1 MEMQQNV
8 ERIGAYLDRR
18 QAEIMAMIERLVNM
32 DSFSMDGEDVD
43 RVGQVVA
50 EWMRQAGFDVEV
62 CGKPAIDDDEAWM
75 RGLGN
80 LVVARTHPRE
90 AGPGIVFLAH
100 MDTVFPHG
108 TAARRPFR
116 VEGDRA
122 YGPGVADMKAGV
134 VAAMFAARALSDLGL
149 MPVPMTLMFSPDE
162 EMGSPVTTHLY
173 RELLPGARAVL
184 CAEPGFPVGGVTT
197 ERNGSGHM
205 HMRVEGIASHAGRSY
220 EDGASAIVELANKIV
235 AMDRLVD
242 LGRDVKVNTGLIE
255 GGTSANAVAPHAEAR
270 LHLTF
275 RTVEDAEQLVRDIRA
290 IAAQTFVP
298 RTHTTLTGGI
308 RLHPLRPWADTMA
321 LFDMASR
328 AGDAIGYALR
338 TNMARGASEAGFTS
352 SALGIPSLCSLGPE
366 GAGLHS
372 PDEYLELSTIL
383 PRCKILAL
391 TAIQAARAFAPS
403 TAAVQPWV

>member
-1 MEMQQNV
+1 MEMQQNA

-32 DSFSMDGEDVD
+32 DSFSMDGGDVD
-43 RVGQVVA
+43 TVGRLVA
-50 EWMRQAGFDVEV
+50 DWLRQAGFDVEV
-62 CGKPAIDDDEAWM
+62 RSKPPLDESEGWM
-75 RGLGN
+75 AGLGN

-134 VAAMFAARALSDLGL
+134 AAAMFAARALNDLGL

-162 EMGSPVTTHLY
+162 ELGSPVTTRHY

-205 HMRVEGIASHAGRSY
+205 YMRIEGIAAHAGRCY

-242 LGRDVKVNTGLIE
+242 LERDVKVNTGLIV
-255 GGTSANAVAPHAEAR
+255 GGTSANSVAPHAEAR
-270 LHLTF
+270 LHLSF

-290 IAAQTFVP
+290 IAGQTFVP
-298 RTHTTLTGGI
+298 RTKTTLTGGI
-308 RLHPLRPWADTMA
+308 RLHPLRPGADTMA
-321 LFDMASR
+321 LFDMVSR

-352 SALGIPSLCSLGPE
+352 SALGIPSICSMGPE
-366 GAGLHS
+366 GASLHS
-372 PDEYLELSTIL
+372 PEEYLVPSTVL

-391 TAIQAARAFAPS
+391 TAIQAAQAFAPS
-403 TAAVQPWV
+403 GSGQAGA

>member
-1 MEMQQNV
+1 MEMQQHA
-8 ERIGAYLDRR
+8 ERIGSYLDRC
-18 QAEIMAMIERLVNM
+18 QAEIMDMIGRLVNM
-32 DSFSMDGEDVD
+32 DSFSMDGGDVD
-43 RVGQVVA
+43 SVGRLVADWLRQV
-50 EWMRQAGFDVEV
+50 GFDVEV
-62 CGKPAIDDDEAWM
+62 RDTPAIAEDEAWM
-75 RGLGN
+75 RGLGH

-100 MDTVFPHG
+100 MDTVFPQG

-116 VEGDRA
+116 MEGDRA
-122 YGPGVADMKAGV
+122 FGPGVADMKAGV
-134 VAAMFAARALSDLGL
+134 AAVMFAARALNDLGL

-162 EMGSPVTTHLY
+162 ELGSPLTTRQY

-205 HMRVEGIASHAGRSY
+205 HMRVKGVAAHAGRCY
-220 EDGASAIVELANKIV
+220 EDGASAIVELANKVV

-242 LGRDVKVNTGLIE
+242 LERDVKVNTGLIQ
-255 GGTSANAVAPHAEAR
+255 GGTSANAVAPCAEAR
-270 LHLTF
+270 LHLSF

-298 RTHTTLTGGI
+298 RTQTKLTGGI
-308 RLHPLRPWADTMA
+308 RLYPLRPRADTMM

-352 SALGIPSLCSLGPE
+352 SALGIPSICSMGPE

-372 PDEYLELSTIL
+372 PDEYLVPSTVL

-391 TAIQAARAFAPS
+391 TAIQAAEAFAP
-403 TAAVQPWV
+403 TDGRQLGA

>member
-1 MEMQQNV
+1 MEMQQNA
-8 ERIGAYLDRR
+8 ERLGAYLERR
-18 QAEIMAMIERLVNM
+18 QAELMDMIERLVNM
-32 DSFSMDGEDVD
+32 DSFSMDGGDVD
-43 RVGQVVA
+43 SVGRVVA
-50 EWMRQAGFDVEV
+50 DWLRQAGFDVEV
-62 CGKPAIDDDEAWM
+62 RDKPALAEDEAWM

-80 LVVARTHPRE
+80 LVVARTHARE

-122 YGPGVADMKAGV
+122 CGPGVADMKAGV
-134 VAAMFAARALSDLGL
+134 AAVMFAARALNDLGL

-162 EMGSPVTTHLY
+162 ELGSPLTTRHY
-173 RELLPGARAVL
+173 RELLPGAQAVL

-205 HMRVEGIASHAGRSY
+205 HLRVEGVAAHAGRCY
-220 EDGASAIVELANKIV
+220 EQGASAIVELANKIV
-235 AMDRLVD
+235 ALDRLVD
-242 LGRDVKVNTGLIE
+242 LERDVKVNTGLIT

-275 RTVEDAEQLVRDIRA
+275 RTLEDAEQLVQDIRA
-290 IAAQTFVP
+290 IAGQTFVP
-298 RTHTTLTGGI
+298 RTRTTLSGGI
-308 RLHPLRPWADTMA
+308 RLHPLRPGADTMA

-338 TNMARGASEAGFTS
+338 TNTARGASEAGFTS
-352 SALGIPSLCSLGPE
+352 SALGIPSLCSMGPE
-366 GAGLHS
+366 GADLHS
-372 PDEYLELSTIL
+372 PDEYLVPSTIL